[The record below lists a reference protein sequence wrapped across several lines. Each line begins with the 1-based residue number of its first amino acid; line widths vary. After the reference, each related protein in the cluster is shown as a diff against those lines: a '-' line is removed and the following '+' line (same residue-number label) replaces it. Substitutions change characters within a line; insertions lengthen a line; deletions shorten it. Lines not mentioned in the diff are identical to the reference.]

1 MKTLRGRI
9 IDGAGNPP
17 IPDGI
22 VLIEGERIAAVGPA
36 SAFDALPE
44 ESRLDAPGITIMPG
58 VIDSHVHIG
67 LDRTSRQQC
76 LLNGVT
82 GVCDLGSRRQD
93 MAAWKTTA
101 EVGEHPIA
109 RGFQSGPVFTVPGGL
124 PGVLFQEG
132 LNYEV
137 QTAAEARA
145 GVQDLVHGG
154 ADVIKVYLDPWAGRY
169 FPVLQPGMVKCI
181 IEAAHDFGL
190 LVRAHV
196 NKIPVLK
203 YALDAGVDVLEH
215 VPLVHPGAAELQN
228 IPFGDP
234 NHIPQFFVE
243 QMAILEDLLPRL
255 VAQGIILVP
264 TLSKLERSLRG
275 SLIPEHL
282 QPRVFYSAL
291 ETVGHF
297 HEIGGRVALGTDRNA
312 RWEKPLGMPIR
323 EMALLQESGLS
334 SMDVILAG
342 TRHAAAACGQSQ
354 ELGTLEVGKL
364 ADILLVDG
372 DPLQDLQVLKKVRAV
387 FLGGKEVFLQEG

>member
-1 MKTLRGRI
+1 
-9 IDGAGNPP
+9 
-17 IPDGI
+17 
-22 VLIEGERIAAVGPA
+22 
-36 SAFDALPE
+36 
-44 ESRLDAPGITIMPG
+44 
-58 VIDSHVHIG
+58 
-67 LDRTSRQQC
+67 
-76 LLNGVT
+76 
-82 GVCDLGSRRQD
+82 
-93 MAAWKTTA
+93 
-101 EVGEHPIA
+101 
-109 RGFQSGPVFTVPGGL
+109 
-124 PGVLFQEG
+124 
-132 LNYEV
+132 
-137 QTAAEARA
+137 
-145 GVQDLVHGG
+145 
-154 ADVIKVYLDPWAGRY
+154 
-169 FPVLQPGMVKCI
+169 
-181 IEAAHDFGL
+181 
-190 LVRAHV
+190 
-196 NKIPVLK
+196 
-203 YALDAGVDVLEH
+203 
-215 VPLVHPGAAELQN
+215 
-228 IPFGDP
+228 
-234 NHIPQFFVE
+234 
-243 QMAILEDLLPRL
+243 